1 MQMWY
6 WGVFIIVAIV
16 SMLAVAVELY
26 PVARRDRAAR
36 PWAILAAASA
46 LAVPAA
52 IVVHNVASAL
62 IGGEEAVSFILA
74 LLVAPAG
81 FAIGTLGAG
90 VVSLRSDRTLGGR
103 ILLAGL
109 GLAIFAGYMLFAL
122 VVTTIEGGNPPYQA
136 VLEPFALLAAALA
149 MAAGAI
155 GTAWSLIGARPTA
168 LSPSARH

>member
-1 MQMWY
+1 MWY
-6 WGVFIIVAIV
+6 WGVFIIVAVV

-46 LAVPAA
+46 IAVPAA

-62 IGGEEAVSFILA
+62 IGGEEAVAFILA

-90 VVSLRSDRTLGGR
+90 IATLRSDSTLGAR
-103 ILLAGL
+103 IMLAGV
-109 GLAIFAGYMLFAL
+109 GLATFAGYSLFAL

-136 VLEPFALLAAALA
+136 VVEPFALLAAALA
-149 MAAGAI
+149 MAGGAI
-155 GTAWSLIGARPTA
+155 GTAVSLIGARPTA
-168 LSPSARH
+168 LSPSARQ

>member
-1 MQMWY
+1 MWY

-16 SMLAVAVELY
+16 SMLVVAVELY

-46 LAVPAA
+46 VAVPVS
-52 IVVHNVASAL
+52 IVVHNVASAV
-62 IGGEEAVSFILA
+62 IGGQEAVSFILA

-81 FAIGTLGAG
+81 FAVGTLAAGIVTLRSDKTLGA
-90 VVSLRSDRTLGGR
+90 R
-103 ILLAGL
+103 IMLAGL

-122 VVTTIEGGNPPYQA
+122 VVTAIEGSNPPYQA
-136 VLEPFALLAAALA
+136 VVEPFALLAAALA

-155 GTAWSLIGARPTA
+155 GTALSLIGARPTA
-168 LSPSARH
+168 LSPFARQ